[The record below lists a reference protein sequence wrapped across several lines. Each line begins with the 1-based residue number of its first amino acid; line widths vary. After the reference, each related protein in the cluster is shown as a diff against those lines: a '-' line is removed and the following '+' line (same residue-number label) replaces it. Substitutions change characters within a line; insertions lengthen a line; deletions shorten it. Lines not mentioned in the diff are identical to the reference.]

1 MAHKAG
7 RQLISVG
14 KNTGL
19 IYRVYLFIEQIF
31 ASPGDG
37 LRWIWPK
44 DSGSSLLLVPVS
56 IIKRDL
62 IISWNLVIQ
71 KYISFVE
78 VISSRV
84 STQPQWLH
92 GWSWADAA
100 PNLIFPSMTMCFI
113 LLLIWFSSEAGKGWE
128 DMENPFLPLTLGW
141 CVTSGTWLCL
151 FMCCSPHLQYE
162 NNHPRLLRVST
173 LTSLRKGQ
181 I

>member
-1 MAHKAG
+1 MTHKAG

-19 IYRVYLFIEQIF
+19 IYRVYLFIEQIS

-84 STQPQWLH
+84 STEPQWLH

-113 LLLIWFSSEAGKGWE
+113 LLLMWFSSKAGKEGRTWRTHSCLWHWAGAWPQVH
-128 DMENPFLPLTLGW
+128 DFAFLCVALPICNMRTTILGSFMW
-141 CVTSGTWLCL
+141 ALWL
-151 FMCCSPHLQYE
+151 H
-162 NNHPRLLRVST
+162 
-173 LTSLRKGQ
+173 
-181 I
+181 